1 MFKFEDFSIRFA
13 DKDVVHI
20 PELELINQGHIII
33 FGEIGSGKSSI
44 AKSLIG
50 FNDYSGNIFYN
61 DKLIEKQQVNPDIS
75 YVPQNLEYYF
85 IMNSVL
91 DEIKFVSGLPTA
103 NIEELLKKYSLYEM
117 RYRSPQILSGGE
129 KVRLVSLLCEINQS
143 KVLILD
149 ETVAMNDYRNL
160 KVISEEINKFIANGV
175 LLIEISHDINRLK
188 LANQIIYIKDKQV
201 HVYSSSQ
208 QLISE
213 NQEIMNELKGNND

>member
-13 DKDVVHI
+13 DKEIVHI
-20 PELELINQGHIII
+20 PDLELVNQGHIII

-50 FNDYSGNIFYN
+50 FNEYSGNIYYN
-61 DKLIEKQQVNPDIS
+61 NQLIKKHQVNPDIS

-91 DEIKFVSGLPTA
+91 DEIKFVSGLPTED
-103 NIEELLKKYSLYEM
+103 IEILLKKYSLYEM

-129 KVRLVSLLCEINQS
+129 RVRLVSLLCEINQS

-160 KVISEEINKFIANGV
+160 KVITEEINKFIANGV
-175 LLIEISHDINRLK
+175 LLIEISHDITRLNR
-188 LANQIIYIKDKQV
+188 ADQIVYIKDKRV
-201 HVYSSSQ
+201 HLYANSK
-208 QLISE
+208 QLITE
-213 NQEIMNELKGNND
+213 NQEIMNELKGQND